1 MLLLLPQGYTLI
13 RVTTAGL
20 GEAVT
25 LTCSLPDEQKGSSD
39 LHWYKQSTGN
49 TLTLMVKQLTDGKPN
64 YEAGFSASRL
74 KSTYEENVYS
84 LTILQTVQEDE
95 GMYHCSIVD
104 WNKNYWNGT
113 YLSIKG
119 PSEKGSHTTVIQHT
133 VSDLNR
139 PGDPVTLQC
148 SVFSDSDKK
157 TCSEDLRVFWFRA
170 KSDTS
175 YPDMV
180 YSKGTQHNQCEKKS
194 RNRCVS
200 SMNFS
205 TSDPGTYYCAV
216 ATCGQIIFGNGT
228 KVAAE
233 TADPTSTQL
242 WVTLTCLVISV
253 IANIAFVCCRN
264 QRAACKRLKR
274 VERTNSRQ
282 GQNPSQP
289 NTDVEYGHDLIYSA
303 ISFSEEGGRGKKKRK
318 LMPEESVY
326 SQIKL

>member
-1 MLLLLPQGYTLI
+1 MFLSQTYFFLKKKASFI
-13 RVTTAGL
+13 
-20 GEAVT
+20 
-25 LTCSLPDEQKGSSD
+25 D

-64 YEAGFSASRL
+64 YEFMFFSCSL
-74 KSTYEENVYS
+74 QHTCKKVQTFLSLS
-84 LTILQTVQEDE
+84 LTVGFNDLLDIFVCYCL
-95 GMYHCSIVD
+95 
-104 WNKNYWNGT
+104 
-113 YLSIKG
+113 G

-228 KVAAE
+228 KVAAGDCIFRFNNKFIGFLSFNTQTLPFLLYAVFVVNITI
-233 TADPTSTQL
+233 TA
-242 WVTLTCLVISV
+242 VLVCSINKNKC
-253 IANIAFVCCRN
+253 IH
-264 QRAACKRLKR
+264 CKGNKLLK
-274 VERTNSRQ
+274 
-282 GQNPSQP
+282 G
-289 NTDVEYGHDLIYSA
+289 LI
-303 ISFSEEGGRGKKKRK
+303 
-318 LMPEESVY
+318 V
-326 SQIKL
+326 